1 MVKAKNMSDILNLK
15 DKVALVTGGA
25 RGIGASIVKALVS
38 QGAKVA
44 FTYIHSETNAK
55 NLEKIAPERILAI
68 KANCTNS
75 QASNRVVE
83 QMLHVFGDIH
93 ILVLNAGIARDR
105 VSWKL
110 DIADFEQ
117 VIDTNLKGAFLTAQS
132 VIPHFRAKQYGKI
145 IAISSINGIRGK
157 AGQGAYSASKGG
169 LIALTKTLAKELGPK
184 NINANVIAPGL
195 IETDMTRE
203 LPEEILN
210 GALNETAVKRLGTTA
225 DVAGAVLFFASD
237 LTRHITGQVLN
248 VDGGQL
254 I

>member
-1 MVKAKNMSDILNLK
+1 MTDILNLK

-25 RGIGASIVKALVS
+25 RGIGASVVKALVS
-38 QGAKVA
+38 QGTRVA
-44 FTYIHSETNAK
+44 FTHVNPSPASEGLRKLAPEQIMAIQADCANPAQTKNAV
-55 NLEKIAPERILAI
+55 EKIITKWGA
-68 KANCTNS
+68 
-75 QASNRVVE
+75 
-83 QMLHVFGDIH
+83 IH
-93 ILVLNAGIARDR
+93 ILVLNAGITRDR
-105 VSWKL
+105 VVWKQNL
-110 DIADFEQ
+110 TDFDQ
-117 VIDTNLKGAFLTAQS
+117 VIETNLRGAFVTAQT
-132 VIPHFRAKQYGKI
+132 VIPHFRDQKYGKI
-145 IAISSINGIRGK
+145 ISIASINGIRGK

-210 GALNETAVKRLGTTA
+210 AAMSETAVKRLGSTA

>member
-1 MVKAKNMSDILNLK
+1 MTDILNLK

-38 QGAKVA
+38 EGARVA
-44 FTYIHSETNAK
+44 FTHVNAGPAVDALRKLSPDNIMAIQADCANPAQTNNAV
-55 NLEKIAPERILAI
+55 EKILSKWGGI
-68 KANCTNS
+68 
-75 QASNRVVE
+75 Q
-83 QMLHVFGDIH
+83 
-93 ILVLNAGIARDR
+93 ILVLNAGITRDR
-105 VSWKL
+105 VTWKQN
-110 DIADFEQ
+110 ITDFDQ
-117 VIDTNLKGAFLTAQS
+117 VIETNLRGAFVTAQA
-132 VIPHFRAKQYGKI
+132 VIPHFRERSYGKI
-145 IAISSINGIRGK
+145 IAIASINGIRGK
-157 AGQGAYSASKGG
+157 AGQGAYAASKGG
-169 LIALTKTLAKELGPK
+169 LIAFTKTLAKELGPK

-195 IETDMTRE
+195 IQTDMTRE

-210 GALNETAVKRLGTTA
+210 AALNETAVKRLGTTA